1 MLELQKYISQEFG
14 LIRGLEINNIPY
26 LVGKDIADKL
36 GYQSSKDTIV
46 RRVDEEDRILLDK
59 ETQRLYSAEL
69 DYKELGQRGG
79 WIINESGFYNLVFG
93 SELPTAKKFKHWVT
107 SEVLPQ
113 IRKTGGYIPIT
124 ETDTDEQIM
133 AKALH
138 IADKTIQEK
147 DSLILQLKP
156 KAEMCDKF
164 LQSKGFVSM
173 NKSAK
178 GLKVGRN
185 KMMAFLRTLSV
196 LFLDDH
202 DNMPYQQYVDRGYF
216 IIDYHNGRDGKLHA
230 VTKVSAR
237 GIEFIH
243 KLYQKYATIK
253 AVA

>member
-1 MLELQKYISQEFG
+1 MTELKSFTNSEFG
-14 LIRGLEINNIPY
+14 TLQIVTIN
-26 LVGKDIADKL
+26 GKEYFPATDCAKIL
-36 GYQSSKDTIV
+36 GYANPQKAIRTHCKGVNEMDTPSNSGTQKKNYITEGDLYRLIIRSK
-46 RRVDEEDRILLDK
+46 LP
-59 ETQRLYSAEL
+59 SAE
-69 DYKELGQRGG
+69 KFEL
-79 WIINESGFYNLVFG
+79 WIFD
-93 SELPTAKKFKHWVT
+93 
-107 SEVLPQ
+107 EVLPQ
-113 IRKTGGYIPIT
+113 IRKTGGYIPIAET
-124 ETDTDEQIM
+124 ETDEQIM

-185 KMMAFLRTLSV
+185 KMMAFLRSLSI
-196 LFLDDH
+196 LFLDDY